1 MMKNIP
7 QHTGHQR
14 MIKCAMPAAL
24 TLKCSWVRFVS
35 HGEKKKEQSLVT
47 LAPQLFF

>member
-1 MMKNIP
+1 MKNIP

-35 HGEKKKEQSLVT
+35 HGEKKKKKSLVT